1 MSRWAPLLMS
11 GAFVMSAL
19 SARAD
24 IVMGEPPRCPEG
36 TRPAHAR
43 GHLHRCVP
51 WTCEGERDCPA
62 TLACR
67 AVCECV
73 THALTA
79 GSAHDLVG
87 LDTASHGYCDAAGE
101 CEHGAPAVRRLCVG
115 PDVPES
121 PRALPDLPRPE
132 LDPTAYLPP
141 PAAPPP
147 ASSPSP
153 RGCATISTS
162 ADQVSLVMP
171 WLAAAVCLARRRRR
185 TL

>member
-43 GHLHRCVP
+43 GHLHRCAP

-73 THALTA
+73 THALAA
-79 GSAHDLVG
+79 GCAHG
-87 LDTASHGYCDAAGE
+87 LLGLYARSRGNRDAADE
-101 CEHGAPAVRRLCVG
+101 CEHGAPADRRH
-115 PDVPES
+115 
-121 PRALPDLPRPE
+121 
-132 LDPTAYLPP
+132 
-141 PAAPPP
+141 
-147 ASSPSP
+147 
-153 RGCATISTS
+153 
-162 ADQVSLVMP
+162 
-171 WLAAAVCLARRRRR
+171 
-185 TL
+185 